1 MFLRVGGFGVIVF
14 WAASMAWVVWHDVWP
29 GLTAGDPP
37 RMARAE
43 VAANGPVSYQSGI
56 FNKYGHR
63 IGTAWSTYHPIGDT
77 ARRED
82 VVYVESFAGIPPTL
96 LEITSGFTTDGK
108 LDEFR
113 LEVLGQDV
121 PIEVQGER
129 FGSMYGFNLRVGTV
143 QERIRLDAKAA
154 SLIGDVFRPFASLP
168 GLKAGQS
175 WRMQVLNPISIITGL
190 GDRFVPMLV
199 RVTRR
204 EAVTTT
210 EGAILDC
217 LVVEAPNATAWVG
230 DDGRVIIQQVELPVG
245 GTLTIRDEP
254 YDDAAKAAAR
264 GRFTRE
270 DSP

>member
-1 MFLRVGGFGVIVF
+1 MLLRLGGFGVIVF
-14 WAASMAWVVWHDVWP
+14 WAASMAWLVWHDVWP

-37 RMARAE
+37 RMVRVE
-43 VAANGPVSYQSGI
+43 VAADGPVSYQAGI

-82 VVYVESFAGIPPTL
+82 TIYVESFVGILPTL
-96 LEITSGFTTDGK
+96 LEITSGFTREGN

-113 LEVLGQDV
+113 LEVLGQGI

-129 FGSMYGFNLRVGTV
+129 FGSMYGFNIRIDTV
-143 QERIRLDAKAA
+143 HERIRLDAEAA
-154 SLIGDVFRPFASLP
+154 GLIGDVFRPFASLP
-168 GLKAGQS
+168 GLEVGQS
-175 WRMQVLNPISIITGL
+175 WRMQVLNPISIITGF

-204 EAVTTT
+204 EVVATAEV
-210 EGAILDC
+210 GSLDC
-217 LVVEAPNATAWVG
+217 LVVEAPNATAWV
-230 DDGRVIIQQVELPVG
+230 DDNGRVIVQQVELPVG

-254 YDDAAKAAAR
+254 YDAAARTAVR